1 VCVCVC
7 VCVYIYIVQYIQDDF
22 GVNMTFRSVNEMT
35 SVTMSEVSIV
45 QILQECIYD
54 YDHIEVMAS

>member
-1 VCVCVC
+1 MT
-7 VCVYIYIVQYIQDDF
+7 

-35 SVTMSEVSIV
+35 SVTMSEVSVV